1 MYMKELSVSDV
12 TELQK
17 ICVDTFYDAFATYN
31 TAENM
36 SLYLDRQYNL
46 EKLISELK
54 NKNTYFYFIF
64 DDDHGAVGYLKLNTA
79 DAQSENTF
87 KDALEIERIY
97 IRHAFQNQGL
107 GEILYNIAKTK
118 ATLLGK
124 KQVWLGVW
132 EYNQTAITFY
142 QQYGFE
148 FAGSRTVHLGDAP
161 QIDLL
166 MVKHL

>member
-1 MYMKELSVSDV
+1 MAQCETNENTQLAITTKGFSAVCSV
-12 TELQK
+12 
-17 ICVDTFYDAFATYN
+17 
-31 TAENM
+31 
-36 SLYLDRQYNL
+36 R
-46 EKLISELK
+46 LILAI
-54 NKNTYFYFIF
+54 YHFIF

-107 GEILYNIAKTK
+107 GEILYNLAKTK

-142 QQYGFE
+142 QHYGFE